1 MNHSTIYGGT
11 RSFSV
16 EIILRERFSKYN
28 IAVKA
33 VIGVS
38 MAAIIT

>member
-1 MNHSTIYGGT
+1 MEAPDHSQ
-11 RSFSV
+11 
-16 EIILRERFSKYN
+16 LAKRERFSKYN

-38 MAAIIT
+38 MSAIIT